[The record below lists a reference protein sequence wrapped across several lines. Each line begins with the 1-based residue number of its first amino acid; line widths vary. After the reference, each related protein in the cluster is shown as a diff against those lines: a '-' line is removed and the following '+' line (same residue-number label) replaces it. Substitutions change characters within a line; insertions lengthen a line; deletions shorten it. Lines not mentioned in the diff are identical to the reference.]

1 MYYRPTHCP
10 ENYCICCFCCCER
23 FFRQRC
29 SMSVDGGP
37 SKKMVLEIELDVR
50 RLLLNDFENLWCS
63 VVLI

>member
-1 MYYRPTHCP
+1 
-10 ENYCICCFCCCER
+10 
-23 FFRQRC
+23 
-29 SMSVDGGP
+29 MSVDGGP